1 MEKRFYQQLLD
12 FDFNE
17 PCALCTVM
25 EWKGSVPRKD
35 FPMMLVFKSGK
46 TVGTIGG
53 GTMEKEAIERALVS
67 LENNQTSLDSF
78 DFTNDDLSKDGG
90 LCGGTVKVAIEPYTN
105 EVQSFWAGLDN
116 MEKGQTWL
124 TSYHFQTKKITRHL
138 LESRNEISGV
148 SVGKLIQ
155 DKKSKTIVVE
165 NAIHLF
171 RYISPSPI
179 LHIFGGGHVGKA
191 VGELAHYIDID
202 ITIYDDRK
210 DFVSEERFP
219 FALSRSF
226 EPLGSYINNTR
237 LSSNAL
243 ALVATRGHHHDLKLI
258 RWILKSNAQW
268 IGLVSSKRKWM
279 LLAQRL
285 ENEGVSQLDLSRVHA
300 PVGVDINSQTVPEI
314 AVSIIGGIIYYL
326 RSKKEVLEL

>member
-1 MEKRFYQQLLD
+1 MEKRFYQQLLE
-12 FDFNE
+12 FDFSE

-35 FPMMLVFKSGK
+35 YPMMLVFKSGK
-46 TVGTIGG
+46 VIGTIGG
-53 GTMEKEAIERALVS
+53 GTMEKEVIAKALVS
-67 LENNQTSLDSF
+67 LNHYQTSLDSF

-90 LCGGTVKVAIEPYTN
+90 LCGGTVKVAVEPYTG
-105 EVQSFWAGLDN
+105 EVQSFWTGLK
-116 MEKGQTWL
+116 ETETGQAWL
-124 TSYHFQTKKITRHL
+124 TSYHFQTKEITRHL
-138 LESRNEISGV
+138 LESINEISGI
-148 SVGKLIQ
+148 SVEKLVQ
-155 DKKSKTIVVE
+155 DKKNKTIVVE

-171 RYISPSPI
+171 RYISPSPV

-202 ITIYDDRK
+202 ITIHDDREA
-210 DFVSEERFP
+210 FVSKERFP

-226 EPLGSYINNTR
+226 EPLGSFLNNTS

-258 RWILKSNAQW
+258 RWILKSDAQW

-279 LLAQRL
+279 LLAQGL
-285 ENEGVSQLDLSRVHA
+285 EKEGFTLKDLERVQA
-300 PVGVDINSQTVPEI
+300 PVGLDIHAQTVPEI
-314 AVSIIGGIIYYL
+314 AVSIIGGIVDYL
-326 RSKKEVLEL
+326 RTTKTKD